1 MIRNHPFSVRWVEN
15 MEIRTNFHRVSRKTN
30 HKTERGQGLAEYAL
44 LIALTGVVLVGAL
57 AAMGPAIGAHY
68 HRIIEAFGINTSAD
82 LEDEEEL
89 PGGGGE
95 EEEEEEEATPTP
107 IPTATIE
114 VFVVDGSSAG
124 IAGVE
129 VAVYQDGSPYKG
141 ITGTTGANGKVSFTL
156 NVGSYSFVAAYN
168 GNDYPSPSSYTLPDA
183 SSATIQIS
191 QPEFTV
197 KVVDSLNQPMSGVT
211 VTLHNTSGA
220 YLNVSAVTN
229 SSGNAVMNVPGS
241 VVKFKAAVGG
251 NNYWSSE
258 VDTQT
263 STTTT
268 ITIPIAD
275 YTITVLKSGSIL
287 KNASVTVLLADG
299 SSTGI
304 TGSTGSNGKVTVT
317 LSPGSYKFQ
326 LKKSKNTWVTGSFAF
341 PESNPLTIDVGS

>member
-1 MIRNHPFSVRWVEN
+1 MIRNHPFSIKWVEN
-15 MEIRTNFHRVSRKTN
+15 METRTIFHRVSRKIN
-30 HKTERGQGLAEYAL
+30 RKTERGQGMAEYAL

-68 HRIIEAFGINTSAD
+68 HRIIDAFGINTTAD
-82 LEDEEEL
+82 VEEEEEL
-89 PGGGGE
+89 PGG
-95 EEEEEEEATPTP
+95 EEEEEEATPTP
-107 IPTATIE
+107 IPTANID
-114 VFVVDGSSAG
+114 VYVVDGSSVG
-124 IAGVE
+124 ITGVE

-168 GNDYPSPSSYTLPDA
+168 GHDYPSPSSYTLPDTSA
-183 SSATIQIS
+183 ATIQIS

-229 SSGNAVMNVPGS
+229 SSGNAVLNVPGS
-241 VVKFKAAVGG
+241 VVKFKAVVGG
-251 NNYWSSE
+251 NNYWSAE

-263 STTTT
+263 ATTTT

-275 YTITVLKSGSIL
+275 YTITVLNGGGII

-326 LKKSKNTWVTGSFAF
+326 LKKGKNTWVTGSFAF

>member
-1 MIRNHPFSVRWVEN
+1 MIRNHPIFIKWVEN
-15 MEIRTNFHRVSRKTN
+15 METRKIFHRVSRKTN
-30 HKTERGQGLAEYAL
+30 HKTERGQGMAEYAL
-44 LIALTGVVLVGAL
+44 LIALTGVVLVGSLAL
-57 AAMGPAIGAHY
+57 MGPAIGAHY
-68 HRIIEAFGINTSAD
+68 HRIIEAFGINTTAD
-82 LEDEEEL
+82 VEEEEEL

-95 EEEEEEEATPTP
+95 EEEEATPTP
-107 IPTATIE
+107 IPTANID
-114 VFVVDGSSAG
+114 VYVVDGSSVG
-124 IAGVE
+124 ITGVE

-168 GNDYPSPSSYTLPDA
+168 GHDYPSPSSYTLPDT

-197 KVVDSLNQPMSGVT
+197 RVVDSLNQPMSGVT

-229 SSGNAVMNVPGS
+229 SSGNAVMTVPGDF
-241 VVKFKAAVGG
+241 VKFKAAVGG
-251 NNYWSSE
+251 NNYWSAE

-263 STTTT
+263 VTTTT

-275 YTITVLKSGSIL
+275 YTITVIRPNGARLNKGP
-287 KNASVTVLLADG
+287 VTVLLADG
-299 SSTGI
+299 SPAGI
-304 TGSTGSNGKVTVT
+304 TGTTDANGVVTLT

-326 LKKSKNTWVTGSFAF
+326 LTTQNKNRTWVTGAF
-341 PESNPLTIDVGS
+341 IFPDSNPLTIQLNN

>member
-1 MIRNHPFSVRWVEN
+1 MGILIDEIFLFYIKEWVDYMKQHN
-15 MEIRTNFHRVSRKTN
+15 KKHHYNSRAIFRKL
-30 HKTERGQGLAEYAL
+30 ERGQGLAEYAL

-68 HRIIEAFGINTSAD
+68 HRIIDAFGINTTLDEA
-82 LEDEEEL
+82 EEEEL
-89 PGGGGE
+89 PGGG
-95 EEEEEEEATPTP
+95 EEEATPTP
-107 IPTATIE
+107 IPTAAID
-114 VFVVDGSSAG
+114 VYVVDESMVGLE
-124 IAGVE
+124 GVL
-129 VAVYQDGSPYKG
+129 VSVYQDGSPYKG

-168 GNDYPSPSSYTLPDA
+168 GNDYPSPSSYTLPDS

-341 PESNPLTIDVGS
+341 PESDPLTIDVGS